1 MAAKV
6 ILTFTNGS
14 LKGQR
19 WEFTQRAKCLIGR
32 AGDCDIQLPSG
43 LEFRE
48 VSRHHCEL
56 AIDPPAAVVRD
67 LGSRNG
73 TFLNGVSI
81 GQRPRGEEPGS
92 AEVFTWHPLREGDE
106 LWIGDSTI
114 LVGTRQRCSV
124 QR

>member
-6 ILTFTNGS
+6 ILVFTNGS

-19 WEFTQRAKCLIGR
+19 WEFIHPAKCLVGR
-32 AGDCDIQLPSG
+32 ADDCDVKPAG
-43 LEFRE
+43 LEFME

-56 AIDPPAAVVRD
+56 AIDPPAARVRD

-92 AEVFTWHPLREGDE
+92 AEEFAWYPLKEGDE
-106 LWIGDSTI
+106 LWIGDTTI
-114 LVGTRQRCSV
+114 LVGTPQRCSV
-124 QR
+124 QG